1 MVKMKNKTY
10 NILKWLV
17 IVVSPAVTTLLM
29 TLYSIWGWN
38 IPIEAIVGTITAV
51 TTFIGVII
59 GVSSLNYQKEGEK
72 DGKS

>member
-1 MVKMKNKTY
+1 MKMNNKTY
-10 NILKWLV
+10 DILKWLV
-17 IVVSPAVTTLLM
+17 IVVSPAITTLLM

-59 GVSSLNYQKEGEK
+59 GISSIGYKKEGES

>member
-1 MVKMKNKTY
+1 MKMNNKTY
-10 NILKWLV
+10 DILKWLV

-59 GVSSLNYQKEGEK
+59 GISSIGYKKEGES
-72 DGKS
+72 DGNS